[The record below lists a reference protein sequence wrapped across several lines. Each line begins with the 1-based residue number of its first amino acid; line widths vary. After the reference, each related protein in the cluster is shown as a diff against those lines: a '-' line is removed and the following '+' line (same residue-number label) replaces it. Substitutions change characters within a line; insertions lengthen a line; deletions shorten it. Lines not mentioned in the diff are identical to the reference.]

1 MIHALTALGTW
12 LAYLHLPEA
21 GLSRF
26 EQVASIAALYF
37 MIWFT
42 LSMIREAVE
51 ARKARRA
58 ARYIHAANVR
68 RSA

>member
-21 GLSRF
+21 GLNRF
-26 EQVASIAALYF
+26 EQVASVAALYF

-42 LSMIREAVE
+42 LSMIREAAE
-51 ARKARRA
+51 ARKARKA